1 MRPDTTAEIVTKE
14 SLSAAH
20 RLISAA
26 RFPPKGRPDLAET
39 IERLELAKANI
50 DAALAA
56 CRAENERA
64 SDG

>member
-14 SLSAAH
+14 SL
-20 RLISAA
+20 RAA
-26 RFPPKGRPDLAET
+26 RRLLAAASFPPQSHYDLAEA
-39 IERLELAKANI
+39 IGRLEQAKASI

-56 CRAENERA
+56 CRAENERL

>member
-14 SLSAAH
+14 SLDAAR

-26 RFPPKGRPDLAET
+26 RFPPKGHHDLAEA
-39 IERLELAKANI
+39 IGRLEQAKANI

-56 CRAENERA
+56 CRAENERV

>member
-14 SLSAAH
+14 SLAAAG

-26 RFPPKGRPDLAET
+26 RFPPKGRHDLAEA
-39 IERLELAKANI
+39 IGRLEQAKANI